1 MKSAPLGDSAEECME
16 KIAWA
21 MAGITLSLA
30 ADLQLTQAKCETAP
44 SVILNVLA
52 EELDC
57 RWEGR
62 SGRTFV
68 ASWWDPYPPQPG
80 GPMESVE
87 EWKTSFLGKTVN
99 VSRTSLFEGGKREV
113 LVMAVELPESHAWV
127 NLHSEGLSKE
137 EFNAVLTSAS
147 LSIKGKVGKDSMIC
161 KKQGE

>member
-1 MKSAPLGDSAEECME
+1 ME
-16 KIAWA
+16 KTDWA

-52 EELDC
+52 EELFC

-62 SGRTFV
+62 NDRTFV
-68 ASWWDPYPPQPG
+68 ASWWDPYPPRPG
-80 GPMESVE
+80 GPMVSAE
-87 EWKTSFLGKTVN
+87 EWKASFLGKTVN
-99 VSRTSLFEGGKREV
+99 VSRTSMFEGAKREV
-113 LVMAVELPESHAWV
+113 LMMAAEIPESHAWL
-127 NLHSEGLSKE
+127 NLHSEDLSKE

-147 LSIKGKVGKDSMIC
+147 LSIKGKVGKDNMTC